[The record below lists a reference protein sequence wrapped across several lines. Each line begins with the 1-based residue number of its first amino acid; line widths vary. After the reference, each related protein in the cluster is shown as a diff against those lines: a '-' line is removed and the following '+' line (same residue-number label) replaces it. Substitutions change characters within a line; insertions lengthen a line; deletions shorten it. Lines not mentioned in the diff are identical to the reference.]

1 MIRRLWT
8 KLHGMFERSAP
19 PLAEVGEPTSAK
31 VLAAKSGTPMSA
43 GNTIVS
49 PRLFELAQAGDV
61 DAQAALGEHYFDD
74 HEEHYAASF
83 QWNGLAAQA
92 GHIGAQ
98 GRLAS
103 IYHEGLG
110 VERDPEKAF
119 RWWYSA
125 ARQNHRGAQLM
136 VAAAYVGGTVVKA
149 DLPEA
154 AYWASLSYLNA
165 RGDPEKLELV
175 DPYYRWVLNK
185 LSDEQKLAL
194 IERLERQMKRD

>member
-1 MIRRLWT
+1 M
-8 KLHGMFERSAP
+8 
-19 PLAEVGEPTSAK
+19 
-31 VLAAKSGTPMSA
+31 
-43 GNTIVS
+43 
-49 PRLFELAQAGDV
+49 FELAQAGDV

-98 GRLAS
+98 GRLAT

-136 VAAAYVGGTVVKA
+136 VAAAYEVGTVVKA
-149 DLPEA
+149 VLPEA
-154 AYWASLSYLNA
+154 AYWASLSYLQCPRRSATIGTRRSLLPVGPEQVERRTKTGAHRAA
-165 RGDPEKLELV
+165 RA
-175 DPYYRWVLNK
+175 
-185 LSDEQKLAL
+185 SDEAGLTGGTSIAAPPP
-194 IERLERQMKRD
+194 RARQA

>member
-1 MIRRLWT
+1 M
-8 KLHGMFERSAP
+8 P
-19 PLAEVGEPTSAK
+19 
-31 VLAAKSGTPMSA
+31 A
-43 GNTIVS
+43 GDTIVS
-49 PRLFELAQAGDV
+49 PRLFKLAEAGDV
-61 DAQAALGEHYFDD
+61 DAQAALGEHFFDD
-74 HEEHYAASF
+74 REENYAASF
-83 QWNGLAAQA
+83 HWNGLAAQA

-98 GRLAS
+98 GRLAM

-136 VAAAYVGGTVVKA
+136 VAVAYELGIVVKA

-165 RGDPEKLELV
+165 RGDPEKLDIV
-175 DPYYRWVLNK
+175 DPYYRSVLDK
-185 LSDEQKLAL
+185 LTYEQKLAL
-194 IERLERQMKRD
+194 IERLERQIRRD